1 MKIVISGYI
10 GKKITGIGRNL
21 ICLLNNTTQD
31 HEYIIYTIYL
41 YCTTVYPLYQ
51 TKYSERIEN
60 FMSLLYNGT
69 GSICNTRRR
78 YRNYD

>member
-1 MKIVISGYI
+1 MKI
-10 GKKITGIGRNL
+10 
-21 ICLLNNTTQD
+21 LNEN
-31 HEYIIYTIYL
+31 IIYTIYL
-41 YCTTVYPLYQ
+41 YCTTVYPLHQ